1 MSFLSEIRKV
11 IFIEMQHWFEINW
24 FITWKKTTM
33 QKFKVIPTNIFSLTG
48 IQIFSFFST
57 QMQQKYITK
66 WGNFDNF
73 LSENGVN
80 FVLKWK
86 SNSNNTSVNTW
97 T

>member
-1 MSFLSEIRKV
+1 
-11 IFIEMQHWFEINW
+11 
-24 FITWKKTTM
+24 M

-80 FVLKWK
+80 FLLK
-86 SNSNNTSVNTW
+86 
-97 T
+97 